1 MRIDTAHQSL
11 LKKYFFLL
19 LHPEARVGAARY
31 FISFLGVLVVGSF
44 LISAQGENALAAAGY
59 IVEGAFGSIRA
70 FGNTLRWATP
80 CLLTGAA
87 SIIAFKSGV
96 INLGIEGQMF
106 IGALT
111 AAIFG
116 YALNLPPPLH
126 AALCVVMAGIAGMFW
141 VLIPAFMRLFFSISE
156 YVTTMM
162 MNFIATLFCDFVV
175 LWIILPAEQRTTVT
189 LQTPPISRGARLA
202 TLVPGTSA
210 STGFIIALLVCLG
223 VFLFYKYT
231 IKGYELKQ
239 AGENLKF
246 AKTGGVNVKKSFI
259 AIFLLS
265 GFVSGLCGGVEV
277 SGGYYRYVSNF
288 SLTMGWEGILIANIS
303 GHNPIGMIFVAF
315 IWGALKTGSMSM
327 ERATSLNRLTVN
339 LLQLIFVLFV
349 SVDYEGIFNYFKKK
363 AELRRLTKQREA
375 AQELI

>member
-1 MRIDTAHQSL
+1 METANALRRGFRRYLRL
-11 LKKYFFLL
+11 LV
-19 LHPEARVGAARY
+19 HPEARVGFARY
-31 FISFLGVLVVGSF
+31 VISFVGVLAVGSI
-44 LISAQGENALAAAGY
+44 LISVQGENARAAVGY
-59 IVEGAFGSIRA
+59 IMDGAFGSVRA

-106 IGALT
+106 IGALVS
-111 AAIFG
+111 AILG
-116 YALNLPPPLH
+116 YTLNLPPGIH
-126 AALCVVMAGIAGMFW
+126 ALFCVLAAGVAGTLW
-141 VLIPAFMRLFFSISE
+141 VVIPALMRLFFSISE

-162 MNFIATLFCDFVV
+162 MNFIATLFCDFIV
-175 LWIILPAEQRTTVT
+175 LWVILPADKRTTVT
-189 LQTPPISRGARLA
+189 LQTPPIHSGARLS

-210 STGFIIALLVCLG
+210 SLGFIIALLVCLG
-223 VFLFYKYT
+223 VFFFYKYT

-239 AGENLKF
+239 VGENLKF
-246 AKTGGVNVKKSFI
+246 AKIGGVNVKKSFVS
-259 AIFLLS
+259 IFLLS
-265 GFVSGLCGGVEV
+265 GFVAGLCGGIEV

-303 GHNPIGMIFVAF
+303 GNNPLAMIFVAF
-315 IWGALKTGSMSM
+315 VWGALKTGSMSM

-349 SVDYEGIFNYFKKK
+349 SVDYEGIFAWFKKK
-363 AELRRLTKQREA
+363 AELRRFAKQREKLREA
-375 AQELI
+375 

>member
-1 MRIDTAHQSL
+1 MQTDDMKQSRGRRYL
-11 LKKYFFLL
+11 YLL
-19 LHPEARVGAARY
+19 LHPEARVGTVRY
-31 FISFLGVLVVGSF
+31 IISFLGVLVVGSL

-59 IVEGAFGSIRA
+59 IVNGAFGSFRA

-111 AAIFG
+111 AAILG
-116 YALNLPPPLH
+116 YSFTLPPILH
-126 AALCVVMAGIAGMFW
+126 ALLCVFMAGMAGMVW
-141 VLIPAFMRLFFSISE
+141 VLIPAVMRLFFSISE

-162 MNFIATLFCDFVV
+162 MNFIATLLCDFIV
-175 LWIILPAEQRTTVT
+175 LWIILPASQRTTVT
-189 LQTPPISRGARLA
+189 LQTPPIHTGARLA
-202 TLVPGTSA
+202 TLIRGTSA
-210 STGFIIALLVCLG
+210 STGFIIALLVCVG

-239 AGENLKF
+239 VGENLKF
-246 AKTGGVNVKKSFI
+246 AKTGGVNVNKSFVS
-259 AIFLLS
+259 IFLFS
-265 GFVSGLCGGVEV
+265 GFVAGLCGGIEV
-277 SGGYYRYVSNF
+277 TGGYYRYVSNF

-303 GHNPIGMIFVAF
+303 GHNPLAMIFVAF
-315 IWGALKTGSMSM
+315 VWGALKTGSMSM
-327 ERATSLNRLTVN
+327 ERVTSLNRLTVN

-349 SVDYEGIFNYFKKK
+349 SVDYEGIFSYFKKK
-363 AELRRLTKQREA
+363 AELRRFAKLREA
-375 AQELI
+375 GKGI